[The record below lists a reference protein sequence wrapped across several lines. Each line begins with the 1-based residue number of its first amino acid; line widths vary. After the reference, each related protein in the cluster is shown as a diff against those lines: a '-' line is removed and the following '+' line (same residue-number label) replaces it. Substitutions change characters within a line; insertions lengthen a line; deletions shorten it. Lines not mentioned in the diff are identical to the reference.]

1 MPTPR
6 TAAPRTLTA
15 PRTVCL
21 VGAGPRSL
29 GVLDRLGAHATREG
43 RPVVVHVVDPYAPGS
58 GRIWRTEQHPLL
70 WMNSRAVDVTV
81 LPDDSCT
88 LPAPVRTG
96 PTLFEWLD
104 AHRGELQ
111 EKLTAEGRP
120 ELAAEV
126 AGVTEGTFVSR
137 ALGSRYLRWAW
148 DRAVA
153 GLPPGST
160 VHRHAARVTDVVDE
174 GDADGTQRV
183 RLDDGS
189 SFTADTVLLAQG
201 HPDVDPGARETA
213 LAGFARDNGL
223 RYVRP
228 AYTNDL
234 GIEDD
239 LVLARPGEDVLVLGM
254 GLAFVDLVVLLAQG
268 RGGTFTTEPD
278 GTLRYHPC
286 GAEPVLHV
294 GSRRGVPY
302 RSKITYELHERP
314 PAPRFLTVDLAMELL
329 SRKGSPLDLRT
340 DLWPLVERE
349 LAGAHY
355 HELFARHPERT
366 RLPADEF
373 AERFARTPWGSA
385 DLAELVASAVPDP
398 QDRLDLAAFD
408 RPLADLHPGS
418 AQEVHDAVRAHV
430 AADVARRGDPQHSPD
445 AAVFFALLGCYST
458 IAEVSRRGLL
468 EAGSVLEVD
477 GWWHGFFSYVA
488 SGPPPQRLRQLLALA
503 DAGVVRFLGADVE
516 VSGQDGHWVARSGSS
531 PHEVTSDLLVD
542 ARLPNPSISGSS
554 DPLLRNLS
562 RRGEVVDRAGRM
574 LADPDQRTV
583 HVDGST
589 HPRRFA
595 VGPWVAGTGWASA
608 FARPGLDAGF
618 FRLNDRVAQSL
629 LDAARPRATVDVR
642 VPASRTAPQPAPQ
655 VG

>member
-1 MPTPR
+1 MPTP
-6 TAAPRTLTA
+6 L
-15 PRTVCL
+15 TVCL
-21 VGAGPRSL
+21 VGAGPRGL
-29 GVLDRLGAHATREG
+29 GVLDRLGAHATRRGE
-43 RPVVVHVVDPYAPGS
+43 PLVVHVVDPFAPGA

-70 WMNSRAVDVTV
+70 WMNSRAADVTV

-96 PTLFEWLD
+96 PTLFGWLD
-104 AHRGELQ
+104 AHREVLREQ
-111 EKLTAEGRP
+111 LTAEGRS

-126 AGVTEGTFVSR
+126 AGATEGTFVSR
-137 ALGSRYLRWAW
+137 ALGGRYLRWAW

-174 GDADGTQRV
+174 DDTPGDSPGGAQRV

-189 SFTADTVLLAQG
+189 SFAADTVLLAQG

-213 LAGFARDNGL
+213 LAGFARENGL
-223 RYVRP
+223 RHVRP
-228 AYTNDL
+228 AHTHDL

-239 LVLARPGEDVLVLGM
+239 LELARPGEDVLVLGM

-268 RGGTFTTEPD
+268 RGGEFTTGPR
-278 GTLRYHPC
+278 GTLRYLPC

-302 RSKITYELHERP
+302 RSKITYELQERP
-314 PAPRFLTVDLAMELL
+314 PLPRFLTADLAADLAA
-329 SRKGSPLDLRT
+329 RKGSGLSLRT

-355 HELFARHPERT
+355 HELFARHPGRT
-366 RLPADEF
+366 RLPAAEF
-373 AERFARTPWGSA
+373 EERFARAPWGGPEL
-385 DLAELVASAVPDP
+385 DELVASAVPDP

-408 RPLADLHPGS
+408 RPLADLRDGT
-418 AQEVHDAVRAHV
+418 ADEVHDAVRAHV
-430 AADVARRGDPQHSPD
+430 AADVDRRRDPAHSPD
-445 AAVFFALLGCYST
+445 AAVFSALLSCYST

-468 EAGSVLEVD
+468 DAGSVPEVD
-477 GWWHGFFSYVA
+477 GWWQGFFSYAA

-503 DAGVVRFLGADVE
+503 DAGVVRFLGAGVE
-516 VSGQDGHWVARSGSS
+516 VHGEDGRWVARTGSG
-531 PHEVTSDLLVD
+531 PHEVASDLLVD
-542 ARLPNPSISGSS
+542 ARLPHPSITGSS

-562 RRGEVVDRAGRM
+562 RRGEVLDRAGRL
-574 LADPDQRTV
+574 LADPQQRIL
-583 HVDGST
+583 HADGSA

-629 LDAARPRATVDVR
+629 LEAARPAVTLDVR
-642 VPASRTAPQPAPQ
+642 VPASRPAPAPAPR